1 MSKGGLSMKGKILW
15 SALAVLSVF
24 TVSAKDYY
32 VDATDGNDA
41 WDGSCRYEDRDETA
55 VPVKGPKKTF
65 HGPTGVMTLD
75 LQPYD
80 IIHAAAGSYNEYG
93 SARNSLT
100 CRLYITTANLGVVA
114 DEGRDVTFIEGASAT
129 VDAVNGCGSD
139 AVRCVY
145 IGGAGSY
152 VRGFTLRN
160 GRTLNKDTGSDKDYN
175 CGGCIYGGI
184 AIDCVITGGDCT
196 RRGCGSRNVIAVGC
210 YFTGNGIAGGGSR
223 YSSYGGT
230 YFNCVFNEASQYP
243 YSFTSYNST
252 FIGSNGPRAGVH
264 YNGYLEATR
273 GATPKLTNCVLK
285 ATSFDGFEYDDDCQL
300 TNGGEMDANRTPY
313 KTSKLMNRG
322 RNEYYEEA
330 FERLLGATL
339 KSEFGA
345 YDYQLK
351 NPRFSGSSIDI
362 GAVEYNWRGDYEAA
376 LSGSAFL
383 KVEKE
388 SGSIAVVSEPKG
400 VELSGGAVLET
411 TWACPS
417 AEYGPETYS
426 FVATVTGTGL
436 LNVYLDGA
444 VEPAWTVAATDG
456 TVTNE
461 YTAVGHALRFE
472 MTGEDSSCILSDVA
486 TTAGNMW
493 FVDVRGNDDW
503 DGSCRYEDRDESVSP
518 VKGPKK
524 TLQGSMRISGL
535 KRNDVV
541 HAAPGV
547 YNEGGVL
554 KSSGTTNR
562 VEVAVGVG
570 LVADGGPDVTVI
582 EGAISQDP
590 GAKNGCGPGA
600 VRCVHVNSGAY
611 VRGFTIRNGR
621 TTYLAGSTSVD
632 YDGAGVYAWGAVIDC
647 VISNCWA
654 GYRGGAVYCR
664 NDRDTCAIIR
674 CRIYDSHGNDNYAV
688 NGGSLVSSYVS
699 ADQVYTGGVLLNCT
713 VWNNN
718 IRGGSKLELYNT
730 ICNKNVTGSGVCYRS
745 LIGGIKNA
753 DTLILHDGSKTNCGE
768 GVMNAWLT
776 NMRPKAGSALVDAG
790 EVDYYDTKFPRD
802 WTRFRD
808 GDVLGGQRVYNAKI
822 DLGAGEYDW
831 RGDFAKALSRKSVE
845 VLTAGENV
853 TTNALAGLDVAA
865 GETLK
870 LRIVCEKTDGTCTV
884 TVAGDPVV
892 TLDGQVLAGAGGV
905 YSFAATV
912 GQSYALEIAAPKTA
926 PVTVSSVSLPKTGIL
941 LLIR

>member
-1 MSKGGLSMKGKILW
+1 MKGKILW
-15 SALAVLSVF
+15 SAFAVLSVF

-32 VDATDGNDA
+32 VDASDGNDA
-41 WDGSCRYEDRDETA
+41 WDGSCKYEDRDET
-55 VPVKGPKKTF
+55 VTPVKGPKKTF

-75 LQPYD
+75 LQPDD

-100 CRLYITTANLGVVA
+100 SRLSITQANLGVVA
-114 DEGRDVTFIEGASAT
+114 DEGRAVTFIEGASSTEA
-129 VDAVNGCGSD
+129 DAVNGCGPD

-210 YFTGNGIAGGGSR
+210 YFTGNGVSGGTSR
-223 YSSYGGT
+223 YGSYGGT

-285 ATSFDGFEYDDDCQL
+285 ATSFDGFAEDDDCQL
-300 TNGGEMDANRTPY
+300 TNGGEMDVNRTPY
-313 KTSKLMNRG
+313 KTSKLTNRG
-322 RNEYYEEA
+322 KNEYYEEA

-351 NPRFSGSSIDI
+351 NPRYSGTSIDI
-362 GAVEYNWRGDYEAA
+362 GAVEYNWRGDYKAA
-376 LSGSAFL
+376 LSESEFL

-400 VELSGGAVLET
+400 VELSGGAALET

-417 AEYGPETYS
+417 AEYGPEAYS
-426 FVATVTGTGL
+426 FAATVTGTGL
-436 LNVYLDGA
+436 LKVYVDGA
-444 VEPAWTVAATDG
+444 AEPAWTVAAADG

-472 MTGEDSSCILSDVA
+472 MTGEDSSCILSDFA

-503 DGSCRYEDRDESVSP
+503 DGSCRYEDRDESASP

-524 TLQGSMRISGL
+524 TLQGSMKIVGL
-535 KRNDVV
+535 KKNDVV
-541 HAAPGV
+541 HAASGV

-554 KSSGTTNR
+554 KSSGTSNR
-562 VEVAVGVG
+562 VEVVAGVG

-582 EGAISQDP
+582 EGAISTDP
-590 GAKNGCGPGA
+590 SAKNGCGPGA

-611 VRGFTIRNGR
+611 VRGFTVRNGR
-621 TTYLAGSTSVD
+621 TTYLAGTTSAD
-632 YDGAGVYAWGAVIDC
+632 YNGAGVYVWGAVVDC

-654 GYRGGAVYCR
+654 GYRGGAVYCKS
-664 NDRDTCAIIR
+664 DSFPIIR
-674 CRIYDSHGNDNYAV
+674 CRISDSRGCDNYAV
-688 NGGSLVSSYVS
+688 NGGSLISTRVSGE
-699 ADQVYTGGVLLNCT
+699 QVYTGGVLLNTT
-713 VWNNN
+713 VWGAN
-718 IRGGSKLELYNT
+718 IRGGTNLTLYNT
-730 ICNKNVTGSGVCYRS
+730 LCNKNVSKNGICYRS
-745 LIGGIKNA
+745 LIGGAAEDNP
-753 DTLILHDGSKTNCGE
+753 DVQLFDGAKINCGE
-768 GVMNAWLT
+768 GVMNSWFDGL
-776 NMRPKAGSALVDAG
+776 ALKKGTVPVDAG
-790 EVDYYDTKFPRD
+790 ATDYYNTHFPQE
-802 WTRFRD
+802 WKRFKD
-808 GDVLGGQRVYNAKI
+808 GDVLGGQRVYNGKI
-822 DLGAGEYDW
+822 DLGAAEYDW
-831 RGDFAKALSRKSVE
+831 RGDFAKTLSRKSVD
-845 VLTAGENV
+845 VLAAGANV
-853 TTNALAGLDVAA
+853 TTNALTGLDVAA

-870 LRIVCEKTDGTCTV
+870 LRIVCEKTDGTCAVTV
-884 TVAGDPVV
+884 TGDPVV
-892 TLDGQVLAGAGGV
+892 TLDGQVLTGAGGV
-905 YSFAATV
+905 YSFAVTV
-912 GQSYALEIAAPKTA
+912 GQSYELEIAAPKTA

>member
-1 MSKGGLSMKGKILW
+1 MKGKILW
-15 SALAVLSVF
+15 SAVAVLSVF
-24 TVSAKDYY
+24 TVSATDYY

-41 WDGSCRYEDRDETA
+41 WDGSCKYEDRDETA

-100 CRLYITTANLGVVA
+100 SRLSITQANLGVVA

-145 IGGAGSY
+145 INSTGSY

-184 AIDCVITGGDCT
+184 AIDCVITGGGCS
-196 RRGCGSRNVIAVGC
+196 RRGRGARGVTAVGC
-210 YFTGNGIAGGGSR
+210 SLSANDVGGD
-223 YSSYGGT
+223 YSHYKGE
-230 YFNCVFNEASQYP
+230 YFNCVFNETVRYP
-243 YSFTSYNST
+243 YGVNSYNST
-252 FIGSNGPRAGVH
+252 FLGSQGPRGGVH
-264 YNGYLEATR
+264 FNSYLEKTN
-273 GATPKLTNCVLK
+273 GSTPTLTNCVLK
-285 ATSFDGFEYDDDCQL
+285 AEDFSDVNADEDCRL
-300 TNGGEMDANRTPY
+300 TTGNEVDAACVPR
-313 KTSKLMNRG
+313 KASKLMNRG
-322 RNEYYEEA
+322 KNEYYEEA
-330 FERLLGATL
+330 FERLLGVTL

-345 YDYQLK
+345 WDYQLK
-351 NPRFSGSSIDI
+351 NPRFSGSAIDI

-376 LSGSAFL
+376 LSESEFL
-383 KVEKE
+383 KVEEE

-400 VELSGGAVLET
+400 VELSGGAALKT
-411 TWACPS
+411 TWSCPS

-426 FVATVTGTGL
+426 FVATVTGMGV

-444 VEPAWTVAATDG
+444 AEPIWTIVAADG

-472 MTGEDSSCILSDVA
+472 MTGEDSSCILSDFV

-503 DGSCRYEDRDESVSP
+503 DGSCRYEDRDESASP

-524 TLQGSMRISGL
+524 TLQGSMKISGL

-554 KSSGTTNR
+554 KSSGTSNR
-562 VEVAVGVG
+562 VEVVAGVG

-582 EGAISQDP
+582 EGAISRDP
-590 GAKNGCGPGA
+590 SAKNGCGPGA
-600 VRCVHVNSGAY
+600 VRCVHVNTDSY

-688 NGGSLVSSYVS
+688 NGGSLVSTYVS

-713 VWNNN
+713 VWNYN

-730 ICNKNVTGSGVCYRS
+730 ICNKNVTGSGACYRS
-745 LIGGIKNA
+745 LIGGVKNT
-753 DTLILHDGSKTNCGE
+753 DTLVLYDGSKTNCIE
-768 GVMNAWLT
+768 DIMNAWLA
-776 NMRPKAGSALVDAG
+776 NMRPKSGSVPVDAG
-790 EVDYYDTKFPRD
+790 AVDYYDTKFPRD
-802 WTRFRD
+802 WKRFKD
-808 GDVLGGQRVYNAKI
+808 GDVFGGQRVYNAKI

-831 RGDFAKALSRKSVE
+831 RGDFAATLAKKGVAVDAA
-845 VLTAGENV
+845 TANV
-853 TTNALAGLDVAA
+853 MTNLAAGLDVPAGESLKLKLVLKTDGKASFKVVADDGAEATVTAGGEPVMPGVDGAYEFEGVA
-865 GETLK
+865 GETDVE
-870 LRIVCEKTDGTCTV
+870 IAV
-884 TVAGDPVV
+884 TGE
-892 TLDGQVLAGAGGV
+892 GK
-905 YSFAATV
+905 ATV
-912 GQSYALEIAAPKTA
+912 SDVI
-926 PVTVSSVSLPKTGIL
+926 LPKRGKL
-941 LLIR
+941 VLVR